1 MLKLISFTGGFERPS
16 GALVYILV
24 LFPGFHSGLLSNGPY
39 GTGVVAGLY
48 PRQVISI
55 EKSVRYWVLA
65 GLVAAGL
72 VACHK
77 QEQAVVG
84 VAKSAVTAEQQA
96 RAAAEKRATK
106 RDEQRAEL
114 AKISLPTKSM
124 YVDIHEPAAWA
135 NPFLAVG
142 PDAITLRIINA
153 DANTSDLGRGT
164 MLRPEGARRQEIQ
177 IRPEDLAEAMVAVPA
192 SAWKYGR
199 VVAVAEMPGGAGK
212 DRAKM
217 RRNVQSAIQ
226 ELNDLGIVVVEW
238 PGR

>member
-1 MLKLISFTGGFERPS
+1 
-16 GALVYILV
+16 
-24 LFPGFHSGLLSNGPY
+24 
-39 GTGVVAGLY
+39 
-48 PRQVISI
+48 VISI
-55 EKSVRYWVLA
+55 KKSVRYWAVA
-65 GLVAAGL
+65 GLVAGAL

-77 QEQAVVG
+77 QEEAVVG

-96 RAAAEKRATK
+96 RAAAAARATK

-124 YVDIHEPAAWA
+124 YVDIHEPSAWA
-135 NPFLAVG
+135 NPFVAVG
-142 PDAITLRIINA
+142 PETITVRIINA
-153 DANTSDLGRGT
+153 DANTSDVGKGT

-177 IRPEDLAEAMVAVPA
+177 IKPGDLADAMVAVPA

-199 VVAVAEMPGGAGK
+199 VVALAEMGGGAGK

-226 ELNDLGIVVVEW
+226 QLNDLGIVVEEW

>member
-1 MLKLISFTGGFERPS
+1 LGRRLKRYPRGVNSLRKN
-16 GALVYILV
+16 VRYW
-24 LFPGFHSGLLSNGPY
+24 
-39 GTGVVAGLY
+39 VVAGL
-48 PRQVISI
+48 
-55 EKSVRYWVLA
+55 
-65 GLVAAGL
+65 VATVL

-114 AKISLPTKSM
+114 TKISLPTKSM

-142 PDAITLRIINA
+142 PEMITLRIINA
-153 DANTSDLGRGT
+153 DANTSDVGKGT

-177 IRPEDLAEAMVAVPA
+177 ISPGDLAEAMVAIPA

-217 RRNVQSAIQ
+217 RRNVESAIQ
-226 ELNDLGIVVVEW
+226 QLNDLGIVVEEW

>member
-1 MLKLISFTGGFERPS
+1 M
-16 GALVYILV
+16 A
-24 LFPGFHSGLLSNGPY
+24 
-39 GTGVVAGLY
+39 VVTSLY
-48 PRQVISI
+48 PRRVNSPQ
-55 EKSVRYWVLA
+55 KNVRYWAAA
-65 GLVAAGL
+65 GLVAVSL

-77 QEQAVVG
+77 QEEAVVG

-96 RAAAEKRATK
+96 RAAAEARATK

-124 YVDIHEPAAWA
+124 YVDVHEPSAWA

-142 PDAITLRIINA
+142 PESIALRIINA
-153 DANTSDLGRGT
+153 DANTSDLGKGT

-177 IRPEDLAEAMVAVPA
+177 IRPADLAEAMVAIPP

-199 VVAVAEMPGGAGK
+199 VVAVAEMPGSAAK

-217 RRNVQSAIQ
+217 RRNVESAIQ
-226 ELNDLGIVVVEW
+226 QLNDLGIVVEEW